1 MLLLAF
7 ALNLMIVGFCFG
19 SSLGLMS
26 GGRCRAETESAIGNG
41 GKVFDG
47 CSQ

>member
-1 MLLLAF
+1 MLLLAL
-7 ALNLMIVGFCFG
+7 ALILLIVGFC
-19 SSLGLMS
+19 LGLAS
-26 GGRCRAETESAIGNG
+26 GGDCRAETESAIGNG